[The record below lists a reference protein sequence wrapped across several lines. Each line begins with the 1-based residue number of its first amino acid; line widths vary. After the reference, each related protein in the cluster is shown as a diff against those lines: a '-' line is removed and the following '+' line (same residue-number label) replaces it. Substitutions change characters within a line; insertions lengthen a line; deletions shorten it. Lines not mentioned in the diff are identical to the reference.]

1 MKPVYDTQAMSASI
15 AKDQTFQIDAAD
27 IIVLQGKSAL
37 DDTFDVSEDG
47 GVTWRSVSARE
58 SVIFTSGQPVYVRAV
73 DSGMVV
79 GIERKTLSHFLGDE
93 GERLP
98 IVTAV
103 TGPGG
108 GALFSAGGNQVPSPV
123 TSASLAFI
131 GDSRVRYGYEYWA
144 RVAGTS
150 DNKGLRIDW
159 LGAGPMSV
167 AGTTGVFEYR
177 ATDRHVRWTSPGDTA
192 GPWVPLQV
200 GEMKLESGSVDQWLR
215 VVVLSL
221 LRLPTTDKTVAIQ
234 TYSLISSTTRWS
246 SVTVDVCSRLKK
258 HRRTDVA
265 RLGAGG
271 ARTDDCVELL
281 PWYERM
287 AGGPGVDVIRL
298 GANNISSFPLEYTT
312 AIAEARK
319 IFDARRK
326 LGRKLVICG
335 EPARWGVDTSTAI
348 TADQLTALHAI
359 NAAYRAYAAEFY
371 ADCRYVDLYAISRD
385 PDYLDGR
392 PAAGVL
398 KDPVHDSDSGAELF
412 GAAVYAALQ
421 SLGLRDDLPPAEDV
435 TDKTLTWMTGT
446 GGTASTSTTGPVPTS
461 WIVRRITGTTAVNVA
476 SIVNFPDRS
485 GRRIQVD
492 VTTGEDGTNRIEVY
506 SSTLTLADLGLSVGD
521 AVEISADVEI
531 VSGAPVL
538 VEVFPFI
545 VGTNRKASIFMPKHV
560 GRFVGSGVPI
570 EILPTDTGISLKVY
584 VDIPANS
591 TASFRVGE
599 YAIRKVPAI

>member
-1 MKPVYDTQAMSASI
+1 MS
-15 AKDQTFQIDAAD
+15 DQTIQIKYVGTAQRWPEISITGRQSVWMPGQIESRSPSEA
-27 IIVLQGKSAL
+27 SAL
-37 DDTFDVSEDG
+37 LATGLFS
-47 GVTWRSVSARE
+47 SP
-58 SVIFTSGQPVYVRAV
+58 PV
-73 DSGMVV
+73 
-79 GIERKTLSHFLGDE
+79 
-93 GERLP
+93 P
-98 IVTAV
+98 VTAV
-103 TGPGG
+103 TSPGG
-108 GALFSAGGNQVPSPV
+108 GVVLSAGSDPIPSPV

-131 GDSRVRYGYEYWA
+131 GDSRVRYGYEYWS

-150 DNKGLRIDW
+150 DAKGLRIDW
-159 LGAGPMSV
+159 LGTGPAS
-167 AGTTGVFEYR
+167 AQATTGVFEYR
-177 ATDRHVRWTSPGDTA
+177 ASDKSARWTAPGDTA

-200 GEMKLESGSVDQWLR
+200 GEMKFESGSVDQWLR

-461 WIVRRITGTTAVNVA
+461 WIVRRITGTSAVNVA
-476 SIVNFPDRS
+476 SIVGFPDRN

-492 VTTGEDGTNRIEVY
+492 VTTGEGVNRIEVY
-506 SSTLTLADLGLSVGD
+506 SSTLTLEDLELAVGD
-521 AVEISADVEI
+521 AVEISADIEI
-531 VSGAPVL
+531 LSGTPDL
-538 VEVFPFI
+538 VEVFPYI
-545 VGTNRKASIFMPKHV
+545 VGTNRRASMFLPKKV
-560 GRFVGSGVPI
+560 GRYVQCGVPI
-570 EILPTDTGISLKVY
+570 QIMPTDTGISLKVY
-584 VDIPANS
+584 VDVPANS

>member
-1 MKPVYDTQAMSASI
+1 MSETFRKKNQARQSA
-15 AKDQTFQIDAAD
+15 DWRVDAD
-27 IIVLQGKSAL
+27 GRPMGLIGPDGKL
-37 DDTFDVSEDG
+37 YQV
-47 GVTWRSVSARE
+47 
-58 SVIFTSGQPVYVRAV
+58 
-73 DSGMVV
+73 
-79 GIERKTLSHFLGDE
+79 
-93 GERLP
+93 
-98 IVTAV
+98 VTAEA
-103 TGPGG
+103 GPGG
-108 GALFSAGGNQVPSPV
+108 GILFSAGGNQVPSPV

-200 GEMKLESGSVDQWLR
+200 GEMKFESGSAGMWLR

-221 LRLPTTDKTVAIQ
+221 NTLPTTDKTVTIQ
-234 TYSLISSTTRWS
+234 TYSTISSTTRWR

-258 HRRTDVA
+258 HRRSTVA
-265 RLGAGG
+265 RLGAGT
-271 ARTDDCVELL
+271 ARTSDCLEMM

-287 AGGPGVDVIRL
+287 AGSPGVDVIRI
-298 GANNISSFPLEYTT
+298 GTNNISSFPLDYTT
-312 AIAEARK
+312 AIAEATQL
-319 IFDARRK
+319 FDARRA

-335 EPARWGVDTSTAI
+335 EPARWGVDTSTPM
-348 TADQLTALHAI
+348 TADQLTAHKAI
-359 NAAYRAYAAEFY
+359 NAAYRAYALQYY
-371 ADCRYVDLYAISRD
+371 ADCRFVDLYSISRD
-385 PDYLDGR
+385 PNYLDGR
-392 PAAGVL
+392 PVAGVL
-398 KDPVHDSDSGAELF
+398 LDTVHDSDTGAELF
-412 GAAVYAALQ
+412 GGAVYAALM
-421 SLGLRDDLPPAEDV
+421 SLGLRDDDPPSDDV
-435 TDKTLTWMTGT
+435 TAVTLTWMTGT
-446 GGTASTSTTGPVPTS
+446 GGTASTSTTGTVPTS

-476 SIVNFPDRS
+476 SIVDFPDRS

-492 VTTGEDGTNRIEVY
+492 VTTGADGTNRIEVY
-506 SSTLTLADLGLSVGD
+506 SSTITLDDIGLSVGD
-521 AVEISADVEI
+521 AVEISADIEI
-531 VSGAPVL
+531 VSGEPVL

-545 VGTNRKASIFMPKHV
+545 VGTNRRASIFMPKRV